1 MADKRAA
8 KLRRL
13 DATRRRLPYISTQGL
28 AAVYKDVL
36 EHGVPE
42 MRTRAQMIEAK
53 KLVNDTLTPHGKL
66 HQQLQVPKQNGQAY
80 ELNVIHPLAMLW
92 HCFQACDGWS
102 DLLAEEHMQNPS
114 SIERPWSLI

>member
-1 MADKRAA
+1 MLLVSVFLLSQLLVNMADERAA

-13 DATRRRLPYISTQGL
+13 DASRRRLPYISAQGL

-66 HQQLQVPKQNGQAY
+66 HQQLQVPKQNGQVY
-80 ELNVIHPLAMLW
+80 ELNAIHLIGYVVARL
-92 HCFQACDGWS
+92 
-102 DLLAEEHMQNPS
+102 S
-114 SIERPWSLI
+114 SLRCLE

>member
-1 MADKRAA
+1 MLLVIVVLLSQLVVNMADGRAA

-13 DATRRRLPYISTQGL
+13 DASRRRLPYISAQAL

-42 MRTRAQMIEAK
+42 MRTRNNLMEAK
-53 KLVNDTLTPHGKL
+53 KLIKDTLTPHGKL

-80 ELNVIHPLAMLW
+80 DLNVIHPLAMLW
-92 HCFQACDGWS
+92 H
-102 DLLAEEHMQNPS
+102 
-114 SIERPWSLI
+114 